1 MISYFYI
8 ILMTIID
15 VIMESSMKLFIIDN
29 KTKFIILAM
38 LVYSLQPIL
47 FSQILKTGHY
57 GIGETNIRWNIMSS
71 IIVAIFGVAYFKE
84 YLNKIQIIGI
94 ILGVFALG
102 LIDYKK

>member
-1 MISYFYI
+1 
-8 ILMTIID
+8 
-15 VIMESSMKLFIIDN
+15 MESSMKLFIIDN

-47 FSQILKTGHY
+47 FSQVLKSEHY
-57 GIGETNIRWNIMSS
+57 GIAETNIRWNIMSS
-71 IIVAIFGVAYFKE
+71 IIVAIFGVGYFKE

-94 ILGVFALG
+94 ILGIFALG